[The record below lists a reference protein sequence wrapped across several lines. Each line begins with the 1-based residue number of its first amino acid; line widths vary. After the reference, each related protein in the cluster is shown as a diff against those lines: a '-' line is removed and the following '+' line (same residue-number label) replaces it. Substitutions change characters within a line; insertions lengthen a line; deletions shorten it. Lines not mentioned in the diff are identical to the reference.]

1 MSDTSG
7 AGLNGNGMAGPNQTA
22 QGVPPQLQVLAQYIK
37 DLSFENPQAPQSL
50 QSAKPQLEVG
60 VDVQARPLGID
71 QYEVILRIRGD
82 AGSAPNQKIFV
93 VELVYG
99 GVFMMR
105 GIPQEGIQPVLL
117 IECPRILFPF
127 ARQIVANVTQAG
139 GFPPL
144 LLDPIDFA
152 GLFRAQLQAQANGEG
167 AQEPA

>member
-1 MSDTSG
+1 MSDTSSAGTNGQAG
-7 AGLNGNGMAGPNQTA
+7 AA
-22 QGVPPQLQVLAQYIK
+22 QSGGVQPQLQVLAQYIK

-50 QSAKPQLEVG
+50 QGGTKPALDVS
-60 VDVQARPLGID
+60 VDVQARPLGVD
-71 QYEVILRIRGD
+71 QYEVLLRIRGD
-82 AGSAPNQKIFV
+82 AQGTASNKVFV

-105 GIPQEGIQPVLL
+105 GIPQEGIQPILL

-127 ARQIVANVTQAG
+127 ARQVVASVTQSG

-152 GLFRAQLQAQANGEG
+152 GLYRMQLQAQQNQDAT
-167 AQEPA
+167 AQA

>member
-1 MSDTSG
+1 MSDTSS
-7 AGLNGNGMAGPNQTA
+7 AGPNGGNGQAGTA
-22 QGVPPQLQVLAQYIK
+22 QSAGVQPQLQVLAQYIK

-50 QSAKPQLEVG
+50 QAGVKPQLDVS
-60 VDVQARPLGID
+60 VDVQARPLGVE
-71 QYEVILRIRGD
+71 QYEVLLRIRAD
-82 AGSAPNQKIFV
+82 AQGSASNKVFV

-105 GIPQEGIQPVLL
+105 GIPQEGIQPILL

-127 ARQIVANVTQAG
+127 ARQVVSSVTQSG

-152 GLFRAQLQAQANGEG
+152 GLYRMQLQSQQNQGATAQA
-167 AQEPA
+167 

>member
-7 AGLNGNGMAGPNQTA
+7 AGANGQAGAA
-22 QGVPPQLQVLAQYIK
+22 QSAGQQPQLQVMAQYIK
-37 DLSFENPQAPQSL
+37 DLSFENPQAPTSL
-50 QSAKPQLEVG
+50 QSGKPALDVS

-71 QYEVILRIRGD
+71 QYEVLLRIRSD
-82 AGSAPNQKIFV
+82 AQGANNQKVFLA
-93 VELVYG
+93 ELVYG

-105 GIPQEGIQPVLL
+105 GIPPEGVQPVLL

-127 ARQIVANVTQAG
+127 ARQILANVTQGG

-152 GLFRAQLQAQANGEG
+152 GLFRAQLQAQQTG
-167 AQEPA
+167 AAQTA